1 MFVKRLS
8 LLKDNFPE
16 LFNGDKTVCFIN
28 PQFLSDLQHFN
39 NKNTVVL
46 TDDIRIYSPLLRA
59 GYNCAP
65 GINHNVDI
73 SIILLPRSKELAKE
87 LIIIGLETAKGG
99 YVVIDGDKKGGIISI
114 IKEIEKELSFDIKLS
129 KAHGKIVA
137 FKNDGRLLPSTW
149 YSKKFNKINDEF
161 VTVPG
166 IFSWNHV
173 DPASELLKIH
183 LPRNLKGFGA
193 DLGAGWGFL
202 TKFLAN
208 LELVDHIYAVDASK
222 RALECAIKNC
232 ETSKVKFVWEDV
244 QQWKAPK
251 PLDFIVMNPPFHSNG
266 KVDLE
271 LGELFITSA
280 AKNLTKNGSLHM
292 VSNRHLPYEHI
303 LCKHFAAWTEIGGD
317 NKFKIFLAEKPLAV
331 SRKKP

>member
-8 LLKDNFPE
+8 FLKVIFPD
-16 LFNGDKTVCFIN
+16 LFRASKKVCIIN
-28 PQFLSDLQHFN
+28 PQYLSDLKNFN
-39 NKNTVVL
+39 IKNTVVL
-46 TDDIRIYSPLLRA
+46 TDDIRIYSPLSSA

-65 GINHNVDI
+65 GNNYNVDI
-73 SIILLPRSKELAKE
+73 SIILLPKSKEFAKE
-87 LIIIGLETAKGG
+87 LIVNGLKRSKGG
-99 YVVIDGDKKGGIISI
+99 YVVIDGDKKDGIISI
-114 IKEIEKELSFDIKLS
+114 IKELEKEFSFDIKLS

-137 FKNDGRLLPSTW
+137 FRTDHGLLPPTW
-149 YSKKFNKINDEF
+149 HSKKLNKINNDF

-166 IFSWNHV
+166 IFSWDHV
-173 DPASELLKIH
+173 DSASKLLKTHI
-183 LPRNLKGFGA
+183 PNDLKGCGA

-202 TKFLAN
+202 TKFLEK
-208 LELVDHIYAVDASK
+208 LVSVDHIYAIDVSK
-222 RALECAIKNC
+222 RALECAAKNC

-266 KVDLE
+266 KVDIK
-271 LGELFITSA
+271 LGEMFIISA
-280 AKNLTKNGSLHM
+280 ARNLIKNGNLYM

-303 LCKHFAAWTEIGGD
+303 LGKHFAAWNEIGGD
-317 NKFKIFLAEKPLAV
+317 NKFKVILAEKPLAV